1 MKKSDGSVADLLS
14 GEEVTLP
21 QPRPTAKRNQ
31 GELTV
36 SLPTENT
43 TNHGGETQQAE
54 HEVRLLKIPAG
65 HQKLVRGRVSM
76 DTYLLLFTQG
86 KILQMADSVVEMG
99 DDCFMTLIVQNH
111 GTKELHLKKGVRLG
125 TVAPVD
131 VLTAGGGEDNLRLR
145 GSGEAVVT
153 GTHKGEMAVVVNRT
167 GDWDAATP

>member
-1 MKKSDGSVADLLS
+1 
-14 GEEVTLP
+14 
-21 QPRPTAKRNQ
+21 
-31 GELTV
+31 
-36 SLPTENT
+36 
-43 TNHGGETQQAE
+43 
-54 HEVRLLKIPAG
+54 
-65 HQKLVRGRVSM
+65 
-76 DTYLLLFTQG
+76 
-86 KILQMADSVVEMG
+86 MADGVVEMG

-153 GTHKGEMAVVVNRT
+153 VTHKGEIAVVVNRT